1 VAQPARGAAA
11 ELTRSV
17 LQQPGPH
24 AACRRR
30 ASGFCAGG
38 VRLPGPLC
46 SGALA
51 GLGFAGTGCMLS
63 AMGKRENTGRKQA
76 EARAEAGKFA
86 PGVSGNPAGRPKGAR
101 NRATM
106 LAQELLDDDGEAIMR
121 KAIEQ
126 AKAGEPVAL
135 RLCIERILPRRA
147 NVVELILPEIRK
159 ANDVADACAAVI
171 EAAAAGRIS
180 LQEAREFML
189 LLSDQRKAIETHD
202 LAVRIEMLEG
212 GGR

>member
-1 VAQPARGAAA
+1 
-11 ELTRSV
+11 
-17 LQQPGPH
+17 
-24 AACRRR
+24 
-30 ASGFCAGG
+30 
-38 VRLPGPLC
+38 
-46 SGALA
+46 
-51 GLGFAGTGCMLS
+51 
-63 AMGKRENTGRKQA
+63 
-76 EARAEAGKFA
+76 
-86 PGVSGNPAGRPKGAR
+86 
-101 NRATM
+101 M